1 MTCDGVGARIVSGGA
16 SNEYRCH
23 ETAGEG
29 RAGDDGTRGVA
40 RSVVSVKVFLS
51 FHACGSARVGG
62 ASGVPWGAGSSPF
75 RPSGRRAR
83 RARRARRPWTRAWRS
98 PAAGAPSSSPSQ
110 PRFKQRGGDEV
121 RDPAAPLVRLPRR
134 RSVDATGYPPLALA
148 GSRWTNRGVCDA
160 RGGDGVRVSCVRRAR
175 RCFDRAT
182 RSHKRSL
189 KTCCLLPKFSNR
201 AIFISPCGQ

>member
-1 MTCDGVGARIVSGGA
+1 MSGGA
-16 SNEYRCH
+16 SNKYRGH
-23 ETAGEG
+23 ETAGDG

-121 RDPAAPLVRLPRR
+121 RDPAASRVRLPRR

-160 RGGDGVRVSCVRRAR
+160 RGDDGVRVSCVRRAR

-182 RSHKRSL
+182 RSPKRSHD
-189 KTCCLLPKFSNR
+189 LLSVAKVFKPGD
-201 AIFISPCGQ
+201 FISPCGHRINRP

>member
-1 MTCDGVGARIVSGGA
+1 VRVGARG
-16 SNEYRCH
+16 
-23 ETAGEG
+23 
-29 RAGDDGTRGVA
+29 RGVGRTVGGGEFSFPSIGSEGTTGTTGA
-40 RSVVSVKVFLS
+40 AAMDSRMAIASCWRSVILAMV
-51 FHACGSARVGG
+51 
-62 ASGVPWGAGSSPF
+62 
-75 RPSGRRAR
+75 
-83 RARRARRPWTRAWRS
+83 
-98 PAAGAPSSSPSQ
+98 SQ
-110 PRFKQRGGDEV
+110 PRFKQRDEV
-121 RDPAAPLVRLPRR
+121 RDPAASRVRLPRR

-175 RCFDRAT
+175 QCFDRAT